1 MAFKAVI
8 LDFGGTL
15 AEGGLEWDP
24 YHEAIRIILTGNGY
38 GVEMGELRRA
48 LHGALQSLNR
58 VRARGKERTFEEVYS
73 DFLGRLGIP
82 VEPGLLELLH
92 DNFKIHYRNDFFRC
106 VEEVLR
112 GLSGRYKVALLS
124 NTMSD
129 QPREL
134 LEDSGLDRYFDLIV
148 CSRDTGVR
156 KPNPEIFRLVLS
168 ELGVEAGEAVHVGDS
183 VEADM
188 YGAQDS
194 GLTGVWVRSPGQPP
208 WNGYTVDIICDLP
221 RLLRDIEAE
230 VTS

>member
-24 YHEAIRIILTGNGY
+24 YHEAIRIILTGHGY
-38 GVEMGELRRA
+38 GVEMGELKRA
-48 LHGALQSLNR
+48 LRGALQSLNR
-58 VRARGKERTFEEVYS
+58 VRARGKERTFEEVYG

-82 VEPGLLELLH
+82 GDAGLLELLH
-92 DNFKIHYRNDFFRC
+92 DNFKVHYRNDFFHC
-106 VEEVLR
+106 VEDVLR
-112 GLSGRYKVALLS
+112 ELSGRYKVAVLS

-129 QPREL
+129 QPKEL
-134 LEDSGLDRYFDLIV
+134 LEDSGLDEYFDLIV

-168 ELGVEAGEAVHVGDS
+168 ELGVEPEEAVHVGDS

-194 GLTGVWVRSPGQPP
+194 GVTGVWIRSPGQPP
-208 WNGYTVDIICDLP
+208 WNGYAVDSICDLP
-221 RLLRDIEAE
+221 RLLREIEAE
-230 VTS
+230 ETS

>member
-1 MAFKAVI
+1 MTFKAVI

-15 AEGGLEWDP
+15 ADGGLEWEP

-38 GVEMGELRRA
+38 GVEMRELKRA
-48 LHGALQSLNR
+48 LRGALQELNKL
-58 VRARGKERTFEEVYS
+58 RARGKERTFEEVYAM
-73 DFLGRLGIP
+73 FLRRLGVP
-82 VEPGLLELLH
+82 EDAELLGLLH
-92 DNFKIHYRNDFFRC
+92 DNFKMYYRTEYFHC
-106 VEEVLR
+106 VEDVLKE
-112 GLSGRYKVALLS
+112 LSSRYKVALLS

-134 LEDSGLDRYFDLIV
+134 LREGGLDRYFDLIV

-168 ELGVEAGEAVHVGDS
+168 ELGVEPGEAVHVGDS

-194 GLTGVWVRSPGQPP
+194 GVTGVWIRSPDQPL
-208 WNGYTVDIICDLP
+208 WNGYAVDSICELP
-221 RLLRDIEAE
+221 RLLRMIEAGE
-230 VTS
+230 TS

>member
-1 MAFKAVI
+1 MTFKAVI

-15 AEGGLEWDP
+15 ANGDLDWDP

-38 GVEMGELRRA
+38 YVEMGELKRA
-48 LHGALQSLNR
+48 LRGAIQELNK

-73 DFLGRLGIP
+73 MFLRRLGIP
-82 VEPGLLELLH
+82 DDTELLKLLH
-92 DNFKIHYRNDFFRC
+92 DNFKEHYKTEYFHC
-106 VEEVLR
+106 VEDVLKE
-112 GLSGRYKVALLS
+112 LSSRYKVALLS

-134 LEDSGLDRYFDLIV
+134 LQHSGLDKYFDLII

-168 ELGVEAGEAVHVGDS
+168 KLGVEPAETVHVGDS

-194 GLTGVWVRSPGQPP
+194 GIIGVWIRSPEQPL
-208 WNGYTVDIICDLP
+208 WNGYAIDSICDLP
-221 RLLRDIEAE
+221 RLLREME
-230 VTS
+230 VEETS

>member
-1 MAFKAVI
+1 MNIKAVI

-38 GVEMGELRRA
+38 GVEMGELKRA

-73 DFLGRLGIP
+73 DFLSRLGIP
-82 VEPGLLELLH
+82 VERGLLELLH
-92 DNFKIHYRNDFFRC
+92 DNFKVHYRNDFFHC
-106 VEEVLR
+106 VKDVLKE
-112 GLSGRYKVALLS
+112 LSSRYKVALLS

-134 LEDSGLDRYFDLIV
+134 LEDNGLDGYFDLIV

-208 WNGYTVDIICDLP
+208 WNGYTVDSVCDLP

-230 VTS
+230 ETS

>member
-92 DNFKIHYRNDFFRC
+92 DNFKVHYRNDFFHC
-106 VEEVLR
+106 VEEVIR
-112 GLSGRYKVALLS
+112 ELSGRYKVALLS

-134 LEDSGLDRYFDLIV
+134 LEDSGLDKYFDLIV
-148 CSRDTGVR
+148 CSRDTGDR

-208 WNGYTVDIICDLP
+208 WNGYTVDSVCDLP

-230 VTS
+230 ETS

>member
-1 MAFKAVI
+1 MDIRAVI

-24 YHEAIRIILTGNGY
+24 YHEAIRIILTGHGY
-38 GVEMGELRRA
+38 GVEMGELKRA
-48 LHGALQSLNR
+48 LRGALQDLNR
-58 VRARGKERTFEEVYS
+58 LRARGKERTFEEVYG

-82 VEPGLLELLH
+82 GDAGLLEILH
-92 DNFKIHYRNDFFRC
+92 DNFKVHYRNDFLHC
-106 VEEVLR
+106 VEDVLR
-112 GLSGRYKVALLS
+112 ELSGRYKVALLS

-134 LEDSGLDRYFDLIV
+134 LQKSGLDGYFDLIV

-156 KPNPEIFRLVLS
+156 KPNPEIFRLMLS
-168 ELGVEAGEAVHVGDS
+168 KLGVKPEETVHVGDS

-194 GLTGVWVRSPGQPP
+194 GVTGVWIRSPSQPP
-208 WNGYTVDIICDLP
+208 WNGYTIDSVCDLP
-221 RLLRDIEAE
+221 RLLREIEAE
-230 VTS
+230 EAS